1 MNEIEIDV
9 MNKML
14 TMDPY
19 SRITARQA
27 IEHTY
32 FDSMRAKDPEYC
44 DMSDSSVEASDQSS
58 TKHRLLDSDGRVVS
72 PD

>member
-1 MNEIEIDV
+1 MNDTEMDI

-27 IEHTY
+27 IEHVY
-32 FDSMRAKDPEYC
+32 FNSMRAKDPEYC
-44 DMSDSSVEASDQSS
+44 DMSDSSIEVSDQSS
-58 TKHRLLDSDGRVVS
+58 TKHHILGTDGRVIS
-72 PD
+72 SD